1 MKKEARQGGLFEIRR
16 QIMWNR
22 LLAVVEEQAQTLLRT
37 AFSTIVRESGDLSA
51 GVFDLRGS
59 MLAQAVTGT
68 PGHVNSMAESVS
80 HFLDVFPVDQMME
93 GDVYCTNDPWK
104 GTGHLNDLVVVTP
117 AFHAGKAVALF
128 ASTSHLMDIG
138 GIGTVP
144 DGTDVFMEGLAVP
157 FLKLFQGGALNE
169 TLMAIFKANTRTPVD
184 TEGDIYSLV
193 NCNAIGTRRLSEMM
207 REFGL
212 DDLDELGRH
221 ILESSRAAM
230 LEAIRALPKG
240 TWTNS
245 MTIDGYGEP
254 VTLTARTTISDSRI
268 AVDFAGSS
276 PASGKGINCPMSY
289 AKAYAIFGLSC
300 VVAPRIPNN
309 AGSLSFFEV
318 TAPEGSIVNA
328 LKPSPVASRHIVGQM
343 LPDVVFGCL
352 HKAIPH
358 RVPAEGTSCLYM
370 MIFRGREGGS
380 NGAFASSIVTN
391 GGVGARPGKDGL
403 SATAYPSGVK
413 GTPIEIVETTTPL
426 MFWKKELRTG
436 SGGSGQW
443 RGGNGL
449 EIEIENMAAS
459 PVELLAAFDRIEHAP
474 RGRDKGQDGA
484 TGYLGIRDSKR
495 TLSGKGVQVIHPG
508 EVIQLRTPGGGGI
521 GDPEMRDKA
530 AVQLDIENGLVDQ
543 M

>member
-1 MKKEARQGGLFEIRR
+1 MKPEVKQGGLFEIRR

-51 GVFDLRGS
+51 GVFDLQGR

-68 PGHVNSMAESVS
+68 PGHVNSMAESVG
-80 HFLDVFPVDQMME
+80 HFLKAFPVDSMKD
-93 GDVYCTNDPWK
+93 GDVYCTNDPWM

-117 AFHAGKAVALF
+117 SFHNGTLVGLF

-144 DGTDVFMEGLAVP
+144 DGTDVFMEGLSVP
-157 FLKLFQGGALNE
+157 FMKLFDTGALNE

-212 DDLDELGRH
+212 ENLEDLGQH
-221 ILESSRAAM
+221 ILESSRAAV
-230 LEAIRALPKG
+230 LTAIQELPKG
-240 TWTNS
+240 SWTNS
-245 MTIDGYGEP
+245 MTIDGYDEP
-254 VTLTARTTISDSRI
+254 VTLTATTTIAEPGI
-268 AVDFAGSS
+268 TVDFAGSS
-276 PASGKGINCPMSY
+276 PAARKGINCPMSY
-289 AKAYAIFGLSC
+289 AKAYAIFGLTC
-300 VVAPRIPNN
+300 AVAPRIPNN
-309 AGSLSFFEV
+309 AGSLSLFDV
-318 TAPEGSIVNA
+318 VAPEGSIVNA

-352 HKAIPH
+352 HQAIPE
-358 RVPAEGTSCLYM
+358 RVPAEGTSCLYLM
-370 MIFRGREGGS
+370 TFRGREGGS
-380 NGAFASSIVTN
+380 NGAFATSIVTN

-426 MFWKKELRTG
+426 MFWKKELRPG
-436 SGGSGQW
+436 SGGEGQW

-449 EIEIENMAAS
+449 DIEIENISPS

-474 RGRDKGQDGA
+474 RGRDEGRDGA
-484 TGYLGIRDSKR
+484 SGYIGIRDSDR
-495 TLSGKGVQVIHPG
+495 TMAGKGVQVIQPG

-521 GDPEMRDKA
+521 GNPKLRDKTA
-530 AVQLDIENGLVDQ
+530 EQRDVENDLVIR
-543 M
+543 